1 MEIRKIIRIGHV
13 AGIRAEKCITYENSV
28 PRSQNVFPVSCN
40 KSYYVYIYIYIF
52 IYLFIYL
59 FTYYVYIYYAY
70 IYIYINRSL
79 AVGYRAWTGLI
90 WLRIGTHGG
99 LL

>member
-28 PRSQNVFPVSCN
+28 PRSQNVFPVSYN
-40 KSYYVYIYIYIF
+40 KSYYVYIYIY
-52 IYLFIYL
+52 LFIYL
-59 FTYYVYIYYAY
+59 LCVYIMH
-70 IYIYINRSL
+70 IYIYLNRSL